1 MNEDNPPRETAA
13 DEPAEARIVAWVLGE
28 ASAFEAAELERLCR
42 ERPELRAFHRRML
55 ALHGLLA
62 ETQAP
67 GADAGWK
74 LPAAKRR
81 VIEER
86 IGAPLAAAGPAAEA
100 SIRRS
105 GRRVF
110 YAIAACL
117 VLTAVMA
124 RFVFV
129 APDSDWESARVATET
144 IVTYQGAADE
154 SALELGVV
162 RGEVPS
168 PPPASPP
175 IVARTRSAAP
185 AAPMSVPVPAAAA
198 AEEEGERDGFARS
211 GIRSGDRSVVGG
223 EIDALA
229 EQRRKQPDPP
239 SRPLPAQGPAAVAA
253 AEPAPTDKVR
263 QTLYQAEQQL
273 GLGQLDEAKAAYE
286 EVLRNDVG
294 NTAARRGLERLAGA
308 QSDYHRAAADHVRSQ
323 MLMEVDEAWSL
334 EVPAEPPAD
343 AADRP
348 ESAVIPPGFPNPLLE
363 ELAGVVRDADSLM
376 YLQNNTAE
384 PPVVTKSAFGDG
396 WSGLQLS
403 LEDPQAEADAG
414 AAEAEP
420 EAAAAAPAEL
430 PAESP
435 PADADVEVAPLD
447 APYSTF
453 SLHVSA
459 ASFRIARDAIA
470 RGDRPAP
477 EQVKP
482 EQFYNAVDY
491 GDPSPIGVERI
502 AGLVEQSAHPL
513 VPNRNLVRI
522 SLKTAAAGRSAAR
535 PLRLTLLVDQSGSM
549 ARDDRREALAVA
561 IRQLGSLLGADDLV
575 HVIGFS
581 RTPRLLEEA
590 LRGDQAAR
598 LAAILGIPPDAGGTN
613 LEEALRL
620 AEQIA
625 LRHHDPAA
633 QNRVVLFT
641 DGAANLG
648 DADPARLAGA
658 VAAMRRRGLA
668 LDIAGIGTD
677 GLNDRLLSGLA
688 RNGNGRYHVMTGADD
703 PADGFARQLAGAF
716 RPAAEDVKVQVS
728 FNPERVA
735 GYRLIGFEDHRLRP
749 EDFRNDA
756 VDAAELAAEEA
767 GVALYQVHPLP
778 GGRGEIGEVSVRFRD
793 AASGETLERSW
804 VIPYDPAA
812 PAFDLAAPSMQL
824 AGLAMLAAKKLR
836 GGPLAGAIDFRNL
849 AGPKAEVRRHF
860 QDNGEVTD
868 LLGIITALE

>member
-28 ASAFEAAELERLCR
+28 ASAFEAAELDRLCR
-42 ERPELRAFHRRML
+42 ERPELRAFHQRML

-129 APDSDWESARVATET
+129 APDWQSARVATET
-144 IVTYQGAADE
+144 IVTYQGAAHE
-154 SALELGVV
+154 AVLELGAAS
-162 RGEVPS
+162 GERRAEREEVSPL
-168 PPPASPP
+168 PPPPKIA
-175 IVARTRSAAP
+175 ARTRSAAP

-198 AEEEGERDGFARS
+198 AEEKGERDGFARS
-211 GIRSGDRSVVGG
+211 APGG
-223 EIDALA
+223 EVAEGQRELA
-229 EQRRKQPDPP
+229 
-239 SRPLPAQGPAAVAA
+239 AA

-263 QTLYQAEQQL
+263 QALYQAEQQL

-308 QSDYHRAAADHVRSQ
+308 QSDDHRAAADHVRSQ
-323 MLMEVDEAWSL
+323 MLMEVDQAWPL
-334 EVPAEPPAD
+334 EVPAEPPSD

-348 ESAVIPPGFPNPLLE
+348 ESAVVPPGYPNPLLE
-363 ELAGVVRDADSLM
+363 ELAGVVRDADSLGYFM
-376 YLQNNTAE
+376 DSDPE
-384 PPVVTKSAFGDG
+384 PPVVTNSAFGDG
-396 WSGLQLS
+396 WSGLRLS
-403 LEDPQAEADAG
+403 LVDPQAEADTG
-414 AAEAEP
+414 AAEARP

-430 PAESP
+430 PAEAP

-447 APYSTF
+447 VPYSTF

-470 RGDRPAP
+470 RGDRPDP

-491 GDPSPIGVERI
+491 GDPSPIGLERI

-561 IRQLGSLLGADDLV
+561 ISQLGSLLGADDLV

-590 LRGDQAAR
+590 LRGDQVAR
-598 LAAILGIPPDAGGTN
+598 LSAILGSPPDAGGTN

-648 DADPARLAGA
+648 DADPARLAGT
-658 VAAMRRRGLA
+658 VAAMRRKGLA

-677 GLNDRLLSGLA
+677 GLNDSLLSGLA

-778 GGRGEIGEVSVRFRD
+778 GGSGEIGEVSVRFRD